1 MPCICFQPPILL
13 CSSLPIPLFSFSQSH
28 TLLSSTL
35 QIHLLFLSP
44 SITNLL
50 LLLLLQCPSLP
61 HTSPMLLPP
70 LTLILA
76 FLSVP
81 TGLRS
86 CIVALRN
93 TTMTVVVVA
102 VHKQSRV

>member
-1 MPCICFQPPILL
+1 MPCSFFQAPLVAS
-13 CSSLPIPLFSFSQSH
+13 SSLPIPLSTFCQSH

-44 SITNLL
+44 SIPNLL

-93 TTMTVVVVA
+93 TTMTVVVV
-102 VHKQSRV
+102 